1 MMGTKGT
8 CFDVRAVAGT
18 SHFSPAAR
26 SSRSMTRLS
35 PSRARPINSG
45 RRSVARAPAS
55 RFTEGLFSQRA
66 RPADCLTPLTAPSSI
81 GLSLYQSWLPLTK
94 VNNRRTQMSFNKITL
109 VGNLGRDPELRY
121 TPQGTPVCSFS
132 LATNERR
139 KDRNTG
145 ENNDITTWFRVTL
158 WGRQAETASQ
168 YLTRGRPVYIEGRLR
183 VEEWTDRDGK
193 PRHTLEVHAT
203 DMQFIG
209 GGRSDEGTAPASRAA
224 AAAPEPAVNAPDM
237 NDDDVPF

>member
-1 MMGTKGT
+1 
-8 CFDVRAVAGT
+8 
-18 SHFSPAAR
+18 
-26 SSRSMTRLS
+26 
-35 PSRARPINSG
+35 
-45 RRSVARAPAS
+45 
-55 RFTEGLFSQRA
+55 
-66 RPADCLTPLTAPSSI
+66 
-81 GLSLYQSWLPLTK
+81 
-94 VNNRRTQMSFNKITL
+94 MSFNKIII

-139 KDRNTG
+139 KDKAG
-145 ENNDITTWFRVTL
+145 EMQDQTTWFKVTL

-168 YLTRGRPVYIEGRLR
+168 YLTKGRPIYIEGRLR

-209 GGRSDEGTAPASRAA
+209 GGGGGGGVGRSEDVQAERPAAS
-224 AAAPEPAVNAPDM
+224 EPATGHPDLAE
-237 NDDDVPF
+237 DDVPF